1 MLSGYVVGRE
11 EAQVQV
17 QHPNE
22 PESHCEMIE
31 VILV

>member
-1 MLSGYVVGRE
+1 MFSRDMVGRE

-22 PESHCEMIE
+22 PESHCEMVE
-31 VILV
+31 KILV